1 MKILKYQKGK
11 DNEYKIYTDKE
22 IYRLYDDI
30 IIKYELLLKKEI
42 SDKELDNILKE
53 NNLLNAYYM
62 ALKAINIKL
71 RCEKEIRSLLKK
83 KSFNNKEID
92 YALERLK
99 KDGYLNNKV
108 YIEAYIHD
116 MLNLYIVGELKIK
129 NDLINLGFDTKE
141 IEIYLDKVDKS
152 IYKDKIEKYI
162 NKKLKANKKSKKE
175 FINKT
180 LNELINKG
188 FNKEDILIYLDNIEI
203 IEDDREIEKIINR
216 LYTKYINKY
225 DINTTKLK
233 IKSYLYNK
241 GYSNVDMDLYIDN

>member
-1 MKILKYQKGK
+1 
-11 DNEYKIYTDKE
+11 
-22 IYRLYDDI
+22 
-30 IIKYELLLKKEI
+30 
-42 SDKELDNILKE
+42 
-53 NNLLNAYYM
+53 
-62 ALKAINIKL
+62 
-71 RCEKEIRSLLKK
+71 
-83 KSFNNKEID
+83 
-92 YALERLK
+92 
-99 KDGYLNNKV
+99 
-108 YIEAYIHD
+108 

-175 FINKT
+175 FINK
-180 LNELINKG
+180 G

-241 GYSNVDMDLYIDN
+241 GYSNVDIDLYIDN